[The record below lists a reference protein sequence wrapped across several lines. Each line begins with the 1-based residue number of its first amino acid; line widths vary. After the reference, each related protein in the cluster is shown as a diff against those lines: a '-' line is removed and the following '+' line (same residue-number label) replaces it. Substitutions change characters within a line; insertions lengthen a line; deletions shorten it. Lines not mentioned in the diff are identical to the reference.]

1 VTSILDAST
10 VAIVGVFLGCLI
22 RTVIAFLNKLQDK
35 PDLQFDKRF
44 AVTSA
49 ITFISAIALAIT
61 LIPSLQI
68 PEGVP
73 IWLIFAS
80 AFTFA
85 YTTNDLVNMTVK

>member
-1 VTSILDAST
+1 MLDAST
-10 VAIVGVFLGCLI
+10 VAVVGVFLGCLI
-22 RTVIAFLNKLQDK
+22 RTLIAFLNKLQDK

-49 ITFISAIALAIT
+49 ITFISGIAFAIT

-73 IWLIFAS
+73 IWFVFAS
-80 AFTFA
+80 TFTFA
-85 YTTNDLVNMTVK
+85 YTTNDIVNMAVK